1 MAFKHS
7 DGFNNLYKSLMKEL
21 RIVNKK
27 TFEIHTVKNL
37 ENVKAKLQY
46 QKFQLIKAK
55 QPITAITKEIDHITS
70 QSKLLI
76 PPPIATAKVKKLL
89 DQDTETQKGL
99 NNLSNVVNYFQSQ
112 RVYNVLLQRY
122 NPGMNVDQADN
133 VRKTANRVGLHI
145 PE

>member
-7 DGFNNLYKSLMKEL
+7 DGFNNLYKFLMKEL

-27 TFEIHTVKNL
+27 TFETHTVKNL
-37 ENVKAKLQY
+37 ENIKAKLQY

-55 QPITAITKEIDHITS
+55 QPIIAISKQIDKITA
-70 QSKLLI
+70 QSKLLT
-76 PPPIATAKVKKLL
+76 PPPIDTAKVKNLL
-89 DQDTETQKGL
+89 DQDTESQKGL

-112 RVYNVLLQRY
+112 RVYNELLQRY

-133 VRKTANRVGLHI
+133 VRKTANRVGLNV